1 MNDVTQ
7 ILHAIHRGD
16 RHAAGELLPLIYDE
30 LRKLAA
36 RKLASESPRQTLQAT
51 ALVHEAYVRLVS
63 GSEPQDWDGRG
74 HFFAAAAEAMRRILI
89 ESARRKLRLKH
100 GGEFDRIELTSNI
113 VDATDDPERLL
124 ELDTALTK
132 LAAEDATAAEVVKLH
147 FFTGMSLDE
156 VGAVLGMSRATA
168 YRQWSYARSWLKCE
182 IEGNS

>member
-7 ILHAIHRGD
+7 ILNAIRQGD

-36 RKLASESPRQTLQAT
+36 RKLASESPGQTLQAT

-63 GSEPQDWDGRG
+63 GDEPQDWDGRG
-74 HFFAAAAEAMRRILI
+74 HFFGAAAEAMRRILI
-89 ESARRKLRLKH
+89 ENARRKLRLKH
-100 GGEFDRIELTSNI
+100 GGEFERVELGSDI
-113 VDATDDPERLL
+113 VDATNQPEHLL
-124 ELDTALTK
+124 ELDAALTK

-156 VGAVLGMSRATA
+156 VGTVLGMSRATA

-182 IEGNS
+182 IEGNP